1 MITIDDS
8 DDEELLH
15 DFLHTP
21 CVDGQIQR
29 IGTTTFIDLSREE
42 EMIDKEVKQHRTI
55 DAPDELEQ
63 SAIKLREE
71 VEQLRSEV
79 KHLTTLI
86 QEMRIEEKKTTT
98 KPVAKTI
105 CVSGQFC
112 VEHRVLAEMI
122 RAKGFSYSET
132 LTLECDYLIV
142 PTLDHKSQ
150 KTVRAAQYGVS
161 IRDYTFFSDTEEETK

>member
-8 DDEELLH
+8 DDEELLY
-15 DFLHTP
+15 DLLQTSY
-21 CVDGQIQR
+21 VDGQIQR
-29 IGTTTFIDLSREE
+29 IGTTTFIDLSRED

-55 DAPDELEQ
+55 DAPDVELEQ

-150 KTVRAAQYGVS
+150 KTARAAQYGVS
-161 IRDYTFFSDTEEETK
+161 IRDYTFFSDTK

>member
-8 DDEELLH
+8 DDEELLY
-15 DFLHTP
+15 DLLQTS

-42 EMIDKEVKQHRTI
+42 EMNDKEVKHRRTI

-98 KPVAKTI
+98 TTKPVAKTI

-122 RAKGFSYSET
+122 RAKGFCYSET

-161 IRDYTFFSDTEEETK
+161 IRDYTFFSDTK